1 MHDNELAKFL
11 IMLVI
16 ALVAARLAA
25 ELCERVRIPAVLG
38 ELLVGLLLGPS
49 ILKVINT
56 NDHTLSILAEIGAI
70 LLLFEI
76 GLETDLG
83 EMARVGVQST
93 LVALV
98 GVFAPAVF
106 GIAVSLMA
114 GLSPQ
119 TAVFVG
125 AAMTATSVGITARV
139 MSDMGILHWRESRI
153 VLGAAVVDDVLGL
166 LILAIVSGIAKGQ
179 GVSFWAVGKIFV
191 IAFLFLSGS
200 LYLGLKIAPF
210 LLNAARRMRAR
221 ATLATA
227 ALSLC
232 LGLSALAQMAGLA
245 AIVGAFAAGAV
256 AASSEHR
263 LRIHER
269 ISAVADMFIPLFF
282 VYMGAKMDLGA
293 MVHSLSSVSS
303 AMFVTALLVVA
314 IIGKLLSGLPIL
326 RGHRWQLVAVGMV
339 PRGEVGMIFAA
350 IGHEVGV
357 FNDALY
363 TELLAIF
370 VITTVITPLWLRHIC
385 ARYQERA
392 ASAVS

>member
-1 MHDNELAKFL
+1 MHDKELVQFL
-11 IMLVI
+11 SMLVI

-49 ILKVINT
+49 ILGVVNI
-56 NDHTLSILAEIGAI
+56 NDHTLTILAEIGAI

-83 EMARVGVQST
+83 EMARVGIQST
-93 LVALV
+93 VVAV
-98 GVFAPAVF
+98 IGVIAPAVF
-106 GIAVSLMA
+106 GIAISLMA
-114 GLSPQ
+114 GFPIQ
-119 TAVFVG
+119 TAIFVG

-166 LILAIVSGIAKGQ
+166 LILAIVSGMAKGQ
-179 GVSFWAVGKIFV
+179 GVSFWAIGQIFV

-200 LYLGLKIAPF
+200 LYLGLKIAPW
-210 LLNAARRMRAR
+210 LLNVARRMRAR

-227 ALSLC
+227 ALALC
-232 LGLSALAQMAGLA
+232 FSLSALAQKAGLA
-245 AIVGAFAAGAV
+245 PIVGAFAAGAV

-269 ISAVADMFIPLFF
+269 ISAVADLFIPLFF

-293 MVHSLSSVSS
+293 MLHSLSNLTS
-303 AMFVTALLVVA
+303 ALFVTALLVAA
-314 IIGKLLSGLPIL
+314 IIGKLLSGLPVL
-326 RGHRWQLVAVGMV
+326 RGQRWLLVAVGMV
-339 PRGEVGMIFAA
+339 PRGEVGMIFAD
-350 IGHEVGV
+350 IGHRVGV
-357 FNDALY
+357 FGDALY
-363 TELLAIF
+363 TELLTIF
-370 VITTVITPLWLRHIC
+370 VITTIVTPLWLRLIC